1 MNFKITLF
9 VLLLLLFGAKM
20 RAQTISGNVYE
31 MQEGKKVPLNGTNI
45 YQLNTTNGTTSNEQ
59 GQFSLKI
66 KRIGHEML
74 VFSYVGY
81 VNDTVHLHDSGNK
94 KIEVVMR
101 EQTELG
107 QVEIVSSQRGNYV
120 SRASTLSVETVSGAG
135 LKQAACCNLSES
147 FENSASVNVNYSD
160 AITGA
165 KHIEMLGLAGKYTV
179 FMQENIPNLRG
190 LAGPFGLGYYPGDW
204 MQSIQVSKG
213 ASTVVNGYESI
224 TGQINIELKK
234 PATTEIFFLNMYINS
249 EMRLEANAVGTI
261 KLNDNW
267 TSMLFGHYDQMQMK
281 IDDNGDGF
289 LDMPLMRQVNLYNR
303 WTYEANG
310 THFEFGMKYLNENRE
325 GGQDNYNPEL
335 VSNPENGYGFG
346 VKTNRAEANIKLGHV
361 FSSRDLTSLGFQ
373 SQLTWQEQNSFYGL
387 RNYDADQ
394 LTVYNNLMYQSYIS
408 NSSHQYTTG
417 VSYYYTVYN
426 QQVNDSVFD
435 RVESV
440 PGAFFQYTYS
450 DGKKLNIIA
459 GIREDYNS
467 EYGWLFTPRLHL
479 RYSFNPQNIIR
490 ANAGKGYKPVNVIA
504 ENTSLFL
511 TSKTFQVLGELDMES
526 AWNYGFSYT
535 RFFNV
540 GTRELSLVVDYFYTN
555 FENQTIVDRETDP
568 NVVYIY
574 NLNGKSYSNSIQG
587 ELQYEAVKNLNLT
600 LAFRYNDVKT
610 TINNTLMAAPMI
622 NVYKG
627 LFSAS
632 YQTNLKKWQF
642 DANVQLN
649 GNMPLP
655 TTSWNPPEYQRPA
668 ESPAFVVVNAQVT
681 KFFKKFEV
689 YLGGENLTNYRQP
702 NPIIAADNPFGEYFD
717 ATVIYGPISG
727 IKVFAGFRYTLKR

>member
-1 MNFKITLF
+1 MKVKLLF
-9 VLLLLLFGAKM
+9 FLVLCLLLNSIM
-20 RAQTISGNVYE
+20 HAQTISGIVYE
-31 MQEGKKVPLNGTNI
+31 MQEGKKIPLEGTNI
-45 YQLNTTNGTTSNEQ
+45 YQMNTSNGTTSDKL
-59 GQFSLKI
+59 GGFSLRLMKT
-66 KRIGHEML
+66 GHEML
-74 VFSYVGY
+74 IFSYVGY
-81 VNDTVHLHDSGNK
+81 VNDTLHLHDSKNK

-101 EQTELG
+101 EQTQLE

-120 SRASTLSVETVSGAG
+120 SRAETMSVETVSSAG

-165 KHIEMLGLAGKYTV
+165 KHIEMLGLAGRYTQ
-179 FMQENIPNLRG
+179 FLQENIPNLRG
-190 LAGPFGLGYYPGDW
+190 LAGPFGLSYYPGDW

-213 ASTVVNGYESI
+213 ASTVINGYESI

-234 PATTEIFFLNMYINS
+234 PSNTELFFLNMYINS
-249 EMRLEANAVGTI
+249 ETSLEANAIGTI
-261 KLNDNW
+261 QLNDKW
-267 TSMLFGHYDQMQMK
+267 TTMLFGHYNQMQMK
-281 IDDNGDGF
+281 IDNNGDGF
-289 LDMPLMRQVNLYNR
+289 LDMPLVRQVNLYNR
-303 WTYEANG
+303 WTYESNG
-310 THFEFGMKYLNENRE
+310 THFEIGLKYLNENRE
-325 GGQDNYNPEL
+325 GGQDDYNPEE
-335 VSNPENGYGFG
+335 VSNPTNGYGFG

-361 FSSRDLTSLGFQ
+361 FSGRDLTSLGFQ
-373 SQLTWQEQNSFYGL
+373 SQLTWQDQQSFYGL
-387 RNYDADQ
+387 NNYDADQ
-394 LTVYNNLMYQSYIS
+394 FTVYNNLLYQSYIS
-408 NSSHQYTTG
+408 NSKHQYTTG
-417 VSYYYTVYN
+417 LSYYYTVYN
-426 QQVNDSVFD
+426 QQVNDSIFD
-435 RVESV
+435 RTESV

-450 DGKKLNIIA
+450 DGNKLNIIA

-467 EYGWLFTPRLHL
+467 EYGWLFTPRLHV

-526 AWNYGFSYT
+526 AWNYGISYSRYFT
-535 RFFNV
+535 V
-540 GTRELSLVVDYFYTN
+540 GARELSFIVDYFYTN
-555 FENQTIVDRETDP
+555 FENQTIVDRETTP
-568 NVVYIY
+568 NVIYIY

-587 ELQYEAVKNLNLT
+587 ELQYEAIKNLDLT
-600 LAFRYNDVKT
+600 VAFRYNDVKT
-610 TINNTLMAAPMI
+610 TINEQLIAAPMI

-632 YQTNLKKWQF
+632 YQTSLKKWQF
-642 DANVQLN
+642 DVNLQMN

-668 ESPAFVVVNAQVT
+668 ESPAFVTINAQVT

-717 ATVIYGPISG
+717 ATIIYGPING
-727 IKVFAGFRYTLKR
+727 IKVYAGFRYTLKR

>member
-1 MNFKITLF
+1 MNFKI
-9 VLLLLLFGAKM
+9 VLLLLLLMVPGLKM
-20 RAQTISGNVYE
+20 LGQTIKGKVFEMLEGN
-31 MQEGKKVPLNGTNI
+31 KVPLAGTNI
-45 YQLNTTNGTTSNEQ
+45 YQLNTTNGTTSDEQ
-59 GQFSLKI
+59 GEFSLKI
-66 KRIGHEML
+66 KNTGLEML

-81 VNDTVHLHDSGNK
+81 VNDTIHLHDSGTE
-94 KIEVVMR
+94 KIEIVMR
-101 EQTELG
+101 EQTELA
-107 QVEIVSSQRGNYV
+107 QVEIVSGQRGNYV
-120 SRASTLSVETVSGAG
+120 SRASTLTVETVSSAG

-234 PATTEIFFLNMYINS
+234 PSTNEIFFLNMYINS
-249 EMRLEANAVGTI
+249 ETRFEANAVGTF
-261 KLNDNW
+261 KLNDKW
-267 TSMLFGHYDQMQMK
+267 SSMLFGHYNQMQKK
-281 IDDNGDGF
+281 IDENGDGF
-289 LDMPLMRQVNLYNR
+289 LDMPLMRQLNLFNR
-303 WTYEANG
+303 WTYESNG
-310 THFEFGMKYLNENRE
+310 THFEFGVKYLNENRE
-325 GGQDNYNPEL
+325 GGQYNYNPEE
-335 VSNPENGYGFG
+335 VSNAENGYGFK

-361 FSSRDLTSLGFQ
+361 FKNRDLTSLGFQ
-373 SQLTWQEQNSFYGL
+373 SQFTWQDQKSFYGL
-387 RNYDADQ
+387 NVYGADQ
-394 LTVYNNLMYQSYIS
+394 TTVYNNLLFQSYIN
-408 NSSHQYTTG
+408 NSIHQYTTG
-417 VSYYYTVYN
+417 LSYYYTVYN
-426 QQVNDSVFD
+426 QKVNDSVFN
-435 RVESV
+435 RTESV
-440 PGAFFQYTYS
+440 PGGFFQYTYS

-467 EYGWLFTPRLHL
+467 EYGWLFTPRIHL
-479 RYSFNPQNIIR
+479 RYSFNPQNIFR
-490 ANAGKGYKPVNVIA
+490 ANAGKGHKPVNVIA

-511 TSKTFQVLGELDMES
+511 TSKTIQVLGELDMES
-526 AWNYGFSYT
+526 AWNYGISYT
-535 RFFNV
+535 RFFNI
-540 GTRELSLVVDYFYTN
+540 GTRELSFIVDYFYTH
-555 FENQTIVDRETDP
+555 FENQTIVDRETEP

-574 NLNGKSYSNSIQG
+574 NLKGESYSHSIQG

-610 TINNTLMAAPMI
+610 TINNQLMAAPMI

-655 TTSWNPPEYQRPA
+655 TTSWNPPEYQRPD
-668 ESPAFVVVNAQVT
+668 ESPTFVIVNAQVT

-702 NPIIAADNPFGEYFD
+702 KPIIAADDPFGEYFD
-717 ATVIYGPISG
+717 ATIIYGPISG
-727 IKVFAGFRYTLKR
+727 IKVYAGFRYTLKK

>member
-1 MNFKITLF
+1 MNFKTIILF
-9 VLLLLLFGAKM
+9 TLLLVYGSKTFS
-20 RAQTISGNVYE
+20 QTVSGFVYE
-31 MQEGKKVPLNGTNI
+31 MQDGMKIPLTGTNI
-45 YQLNTTNGTTSNEQ
+45 YQLNTTSGTISDENGNFTLKLKQTSHQ
-59 GQFSLKI
+59 
-66 KRIGHEML
+66 ML

-81 VNDTVHLHDSGNK
+81 VNDTIHLHDSRNK

-101 EQTELG
+101 EQTELD

-120 SRASTLSVETVSGAG
+120 SRASTLSVENVSSAG

-147 FENSASVNVNYSD
+147 FENSATVNVNYSD

-213 ASTVVNGYESI
+213 ASAVVNGYESI

-234 PATTEIFFLNMYINS
+234 PSTTELFFLNMYLNS
-249 EMRLEANAVGTI
+249 EARIEANAVGTI
-261 KLNDNW
+261 KLSDKW
-267 TSMLFGHYDQMQMK
+267 TTMLFGHYDQLQMK
-281 IDDNGDGF
+281 IDENHDGF
-289 LDMPLMRQVNLYNR
+289 LDMPLMRQLNLYNR
-303 WTYEANG
+303 WTYESNG
-310 THFEFGMKYLNENRE
+310 THFEFGLKYLNENRE
-325 GGQDNYNPEL
+325 GGQDYYNPEL
-335 VSNPENGYGFG
+335 VRNPENGYGFA

-361 FSSRDLTSLGFQ
+361 FKNRDLTSLGFQ
-373 SQLTWQEQNSFYGL
+373 SQLTWQDQQSFYGL

-394 LTVYNNLMYQSYIS
+394 LTIYNNLLFQSYIN
-408 NSSHQYTTG
+408 NSKHQYTTG
-417 VSYYYTVYN
+417 LSYYYTEYD
-426 QQVNDSVFD
+426 QAINDSVFD
-435 RVESV
+435 RIERV

-467 EYGWLFTPRLHL
+467 EYGWLFTPRLHV
-479 RYSFNPQNIIR
+479 RYTLNPQNIIR

-511 TSKTFQVLGELDMES
+511 TSKKVQVQGELNMES
-526 AWNYGFSYT
+526 AWNYGVSYT

-540 GTRELSLVVDYFYTN
+540 GIRELTFIVDYFYTN
-555 FENQTIVDRETDP
+555 FENQTIVDRETNP
-568 NVVYIY
+568 NMIYIY
-574 NLNGKSYSNSIQG
+574 NLEGKSYSNSIQG

-610 TINNTLMAAPMI
+610 TINNELIAAPMI
-622 NVYKG
+622 NLYKG

-632 YQTNLKKWQF
+632 YQTNLRKWQF

-655 TTSWNPPEYQRPA
+655 TTSWNPPEYQRPDN
-668 ESPAFVVVNAQVT
+668 SPVFVIANAQVT
-681 KFFKKFEV
+681 KFFKKIEV

-702 NPIIAADNPFGEYFD
+702 NPIIAAENPFGGYFD
-717 ATVIYGPISG
+717 ATLIYGPISG
-727 IKVFAGFRYTLKR
+727 IKVYAGFRYTLKR